1 MASSP
6 TFSHMTRRYLRIM
19 ASLSALG
26 VLMAVSVVP
35 SQASD
40 SVPVASQPAST
51 PPATTSSAPATSTNA
66 PMLFGWA
73 HVGPGAP
80 MVDATVRIVTR
91 RGKATAVAPV
101 RTGLNGE
108 FAFTLE
114 GTALPRVVV
123 VEARGGTVDG
133 KAWPGR
139 LRSMIALGPQRH
151 SVHLNAATTISTA
164 WQLSRQRSQAAA
176 ANRVRTVLGV
186 ESHVNTDAGMRL
198 GTAGLNGRQIAKAIE
213 RRGMKRWL
221 QTKLRLMDAR
231 KQGPRYHS
239 ILIPVRSQAA
249 STPSQAVQPAG
260 IGGIIGGLLWDK
272 VKSAANG
279 CSSSD
284 SAIPGLGYLA
294 SALSKYGIVSQ
305 DPSCADL
312 PKILADIEAI
322 QQGITQIET
331 ALQQTNDNL
340 NAISNLIKV
349 DTLST
354 VLKELEDTV
363 FSPIETAQQYYTYL
377 ADSGQTTVTRVGMPL
392 DEILASK
399 DDSIINDPNVQS
411 LINSAANL
419 ESPAGV
425 MGTNFVT
432 AVNSL
437 VRPGTVSDGVSGLNK
452 GSLRLT
458 WEAVRTSSAFI
469 DAWQLATYNEAVD
482 YTRLINS
489 HAAALTIDVLRSQ
502 QLTSEEITGQ
512 INEWQL
518 PDSWFDTV
526 TTEYLPCPSADD
538 TYNGRCY
545 PMEVWDGKGD
555 VRDWDYVAP
564 VLDPDTSMLWGAIC
578 ASDTEKVTDCRT
590 DGLVSY
596 YPPRKD
602 GVPGDAIGWWF
613 TTPTIFAYNEFK
625 DNSGG
630 GAFGRPT
637 AENIATLVALAN
649 SYSQQSAAVPG
660 WLSTQATVFSGV
672 QTQPIVTDSVAWDCG
687 WVKQLDDLYAF
698 DCGEYFH
705 ELWPRIG
712 AQYFGYLIGQKVT
725 GTREYGGWLIPSPQN
740 TTNLSNDYVP
750 FDQQNQN
757 ARGWK
762 SGDWHLGG
770 WDGDDPPLNA
780 PPSGLSSTA
789 SELGITLNPSLSFA
803 PLVVGGSDV
812 SIFTVPDSAWTV
824 G

>member
-1 MASSP
+1 
-6 TFSHMTRRYLRIM
+6 
-19 ASLSALG
+19 
-26 VLMAVSVVP
+26 
-35 SQASD
+35 
-40 SVPVASQPAST
+40 
-51 PPATTSSAPATSTNA
+51 
-66 PMLFGWA
+66 MLFGWA

-354 VLKELEDTV
+354 VLKELEDSV

-545 PMEVWDGKGD
+545 PMDMRDGKGD

-564 VLDPDTSMLWGAIC
+564 VLDPDSNFLWGAVC
-578 ASDTEKVTDCRT
+578 AIETQTVDDCQT
-590 DGLVSY
+590 DGLVNY
-596 YPPRKD
+596 YPPRND
-602 GVPGDAIGWWF
+602 GDPEDAIGWWF
-613 TTPTIFAYNEFK
+613 TTPTILAYNEFK
-625 DNSGG
+625 DNTGG
-630 GAFGRPT
+630 GAFDRPN
-637 AENIATLVALAN
+637 AENIASLVTLAK
-649 SYSQQSAAVPG
+649 SYSQQPSAIAG
-660 WLSTQATVFSGV
+660 WLADQSPVFEGV
-672 QTQPIVTDSVAWDCG
+672 DSHPIVTDSVAWNCG
-687 WVKQLDDLYAF
+687 WANWYEDFYQF
-698 DCGEYFH
+698 DCGEALFQEY
-705 ELWPRIG
+705 PRRG
-712 AQYFGYLIGQKVT
+712 SLFTGYLVGQT
-725 GTREYGGWLIPSPQN
+725 ISGTQEYGGWLIPSPEN
-740 TTNLSNDYVP
+740 TTNLSNDYAP
-750 FDQQNQN
+750 LDQRDSN
-757 ARGWK
+757 ARDYKPGR
-762 SGDWHLGG
+762 GQEALGG
-770 WDGDDPPLNA
+770 WIGCCGNFDE
-780 PPSGLSSTA
+780 PPSGRYLSGEIKPNST
-789 SELGITLNPSLSFA
+789 LSFV
-803 PLVVGGSDV
+803 PLVIGSTDATL
-812 SIFTVPDSAWTV
+812 FTVPDSAWTV